1 MAEERKLTANRRSRQ
16 TGGQRNGDQR
26 LSKVKNQR
34 QKLGAFSKGKLPETL
49 LQPEMGDRYEER
61 GRSRY
66 GAIKVPCHAGTS
78 SPGGVSVFG
87 SWDAVRLEERRKEK
101 LTYLENLKQNAS
113 QTRTLN
119 GAKTWSA
126 TGNACLDLFAV
137 AGGMRHRR
145 EQDLKD
151 LFNRAYIENPDLA
164 MKLLFYIRD
173 IRGGL
178 GEREMFR
185 TLIRHVAKTWPAS
198 AEQNVDH
205 IPEYGRYDDLLCLM
219 GTSSQKE
226 VVRLIRDQLAEDE
239 KALQHRAE
247 GETDAHISLLAKW
260 LPSVNTS
267 SARTRGRARV
277 LMNALGMHE
286 AEYRKKISRLR
297 SNIGLTEKYLTAGR
311 TEKIRYEA
319 VPAGAMIKYRGAFE
333 KKDGDRFSTYLAEAA
348 CHETT
353 IHSGTLY
360 PYEITRPFFRNYGF
374 YPDAAG
380 RDVLDLLW
388 ENLAGTVKD
397 QNAICVVDTSGS
409 MFCSRPGTPMP
420 ALIALSLGLY
430 YAQHARGVF
439 HNLFMTFS
447 ARPRLVEVKG
457 KTLWEK
463 LMYMSRAD
471 WGWNTDLE
479 AVFNLLL
486 ETAVRSG
493 APQEDMPSTLYI
505 ISDMEFDCCVAD
517 PDQTV
522 YENAKKRFEEKG
534 YRIPAVVFHNVNSWQ
549 MQTPVR
555 AKTKGVALTSGAGTA
570 SFSQK
575 FDGNITPLDHML
587 RVLNSDRYKPIRACE
602 S

>member
-1 MAEERKLTANRRSRQ
+1 MLSDWQK
-16 TGGQRNGDQR
+16 GG
-26 LSKVKNQR
+26 
-34 QKLGAFSKGKLPETL
+34 
-49 LQPEMGDRYEER
+49 
-61 GRSRY
+61 
-66 GAIKVPCHAGTS
+66 
-78 SPGGVSVFG
+78 
-87 SWDAVRLEERRKEK
+87 KEK
-101 LTYLENLKQNAS
+101 MSYLENLKQNAS
-113 QTRTLN
+113 QARTLN
-119 GAKTWSA
+119 GAKTWST
-126 TGNACLDLFAV
+126 TGDACLDLFAV

-198 AEQNVDH
+198 AKHNAVH
-205 IPEYGRYDDLLCLM
+205 IPTYGRYDDLLCLM

-226 VVRLIRDQLAEDE
+226 VIRLIGDQLAEDE
-239 KALQHRAE
+239 KALQRRSE
-247 GETDAHISLLAKW
+247 GETGAHISLLAKW

-267 SARTRGRARV
+267 SARTRGRARILV
-277 LMNALGMHE
+277 KALGMNE
-286 AEYRKKISRLR
+286 AEYRKRISRLR
-297 SNIGLTEKYLTAGR
+297 SNIGLTERYLTAGK

-319 VPAGAMIKYRGAFE
+319 VPASAMIKYRAAFE
-333 KKDGDRFSTYLAEAA
+333 KKDADRFGTYLAEAA
-348 CHETT
+348 CHEST
-353 IHSGTLY
+353 IHSGSLY
-360 PYEITRPFFRNYGF
+360 PYEITRPFFHNHGF
-374 YPDAAG
+374 YPNAAG

-388 ENLAGTVKD
+388 ENLPGTVKD
-397 QNAICVVDTSGS
+397 QNAICIVDTSGS
-409 MFCSRPGTPMP
+409 MFSNRPNTPMP

-430 YAQHARGVF
+430 YAQHAQGVF

-447 ARPRLVEVKG
+447 DCPRLVEVKG

-471 WGWNTDLE
+471 WGCSTNLE

-486 ETAVRSG
+486 DTAVRAG

-505 ISDMEFDCCVAD
+505 ISDMEFNRCVAD

-522 YENAKKRFEEKG
+522 YENARKQFEEKG
-534 YRIPAVVFHNVNSWQ
+534 YRIPAVVFHNVNSWR
-549 MQTPVR
+549 MQAPVR

-575 FDGNITPLDHML
+575 FDGNITPQDHML
-587 RVLNSDRYKPIRACE
+587 RVLGSDRYKPIRAYE
-602 S
+602 T

>member
-1 MAEERKLTANRRSRQ
+1 MS
-16 TGGQRNGDQR
+16 
-26 LSKVKNQR
+26 
-34 QKLGAFSKGKLPETL
+34 
-49 LQPEMGDRYEER
+49 
-61 GRSRY
+61 
-66 GAIKVPCHAGTS
+66 
-78 SPGGVSVFG
+78 
-87 SWDAVRLEERRKEK
+87 
-101 LTYLENLKQNAS
+101 YLENLKQNAS
-113 QTRTLN
+113 RTRTLN
-119 GAKTWSA
+119 GAKTWSG
-126 TGNACLDLFAV
+126 TGDACLDLFAV

-151 LFNRAYIENPDLA
+151 LFNRAYIESPDLA

-185 TLIRHVAKTWPAS
+185 TLIRHVAKTWQAS
-198 AEQNVDH
+198 AKHNAEH

-226 VVRLIRDQLAEDE
+226 VVRLISDQLAEDE
-239 KALQHRAE
+239 NALQRRSD
-247 GETDAHISLLAKW
+247 GEIDAHISLLAKW

-267 SARTRGRARV
+267 SARTRGRART
-277 LMNALGMHE
+277 LMKALGMNE
-286 AEYRKKISRLR
+286 AEYRKRISRLR
-297 SNIGLTEKYLTAGR
+297 SNIGLTERYLTAGK

-319 VPAGAMIKYRGAFE
+319 VPSGAMIKYRGAFE
-333 KKDGDRFSTYLAEAA
+333 KKDADRFGTYLAETA

-374 YPDAAG
+374 YPDSAG

-388 ENLAGTVKD
+388 ENLAGTVTD
-397 QNAICVVDTSGS
+397 QNAICIVDTSGS
-409 MFCSRPGTPMP
+409 MFWNRPNTPMP

-430 YAQHARGVF
+430 YAEHARGVF
-439 HNLFMTFS
+439 HNQFITFS

-463 LMYMSRAD
+463 LMYMCSAD
-471 WGWNTDLE
+471 WGCNTDLE
-479 AVFNLLL
+479 AVFRLLL
-486 ETAVRSG
+486 DTAVQAG
-493 APQEDMPSTLYI
+493 ASREDMPSTLYI

-517 PDQTV
+517 SDRTI
-522 YENAKKRFEEKG
+522 YENAKRQFERKG

-555 AKTKGVALTSGAGTA
+555 AKTKGTALTSGAGTA

-587 RVLNSDRYKPIRACE
+587 RVLGSDRYKPIRAYE

>member
-1 MAEERKLTANRRSRQ
+1 MS
-16 TGGQRNGDQR
+16 
-26 LSKVKNQR
+26 
-34 QKLGAFSKGKLPETL
+34 
-49 LQPEMGDRYEER
+49 
-61 GRSRY
+61 
-66 GAIKVPCHAGTS
+66 
-78 SPGGVSVFG
+78 
-87 SWDAVRLEERRKEK
+87 
-101 LTYLENLKQNAS
+101 YLENLKQNAS

-126 TGNACLDLFAV
+126 TGDACLDLFAV

-178 GEREMFR
+178 GEREIFR

-198 AEQNVDH
+198 AKHNAEY

-226 VVRLIRDQLAEDE
+226 VVRLIGDQLAEDE
-239 KALQHRAE
+239 KALQRRSE
-247 GETDAHISLLAKW
+247 GETDSHISLLAKW
-260 LPSVNTS
+260 LPSINTS
-267 SARTRGRARV
+267 SARTRGRART
-277 LMNALGMHE
+277 LLKALGMNE
-286 AEYRKKISRLR
+286 TEYRKRISRLR
-297 SNIGLTEKYLTAGR
+297 NNIGLTERYLTAGK

-319 VPAGAMIKYRGAFE
+319 VPSGAMIKYRSAFE
-333 KKDGDRFSTYLAEAA
+333 KKDADRFGTYLAKTA

-360 PYEITRPFFRNYGF
+360 PYEITRPFFRDHDF
-374 YPDAAG
+374 HPDAAG

-397 QNAICVVDTSGS
+397 QNAICIVDTSGS
-409 MFCSRPGTPMP
+409 MFCNRRDTPMP

-430 YAQHARGVF
+430 YAEHAQGVF

-447 ARPRLVEVKG
+447 ACPRLVEVKG

-471 WGWNTDLE
+471 WGWNTNLE

-486 ETAVRSG
+486 VTAVRAR
-493 APQEDMPSTLYI
+493 APQEDMPSTIYI
-505 ISDMEFDCCVAD
+505 ISDMEFDCCVED
-517 PDQTV
+517 RDQTV
-522 YENAKKRFEEKG
+522 YENAKKRFEERG

-555 AKTKGVALTSGAGTA
+555 AKTKGTALTSGAGTA
-570 SFSQK
+570 SFGHK

-587 RVLNSDRYKPIRACE
+587 RVLGSDRYKPIRAYK